1 MVIGPQ
7 RSAPHRRR
15 HRRQRAPS
23 TSPSFSDPHD
33 RFFHYVFSKP
43 QHVRGLVHQLLGPA
57 LARRFDWSTLELVP
71 RSYVSARLGR
81 SACDVLLSVRFRGSR
96 RRALLYVLL
105 EHQRKPDPMMPF
117 RMLKYACRAW
127 DDYVQRSD
135 AIDEYL
141 PPIIPLLVH
150 QDPKG
155 WRGARS
161 LSDLHRLDGEGDV
174 ELCVPPFIELH
185 MQIYELKSDRVD
197 LEELTVLA
205 RTALQLMRLIATGV
219 ITRENAAALGKWLVE
234 IRGEYGQEALEA
246 VLCYLENTDRSGTM
260 MKTIEDLSP
269 RELFADVIPEPGS
282 PRACAIAEGR
292 SQGKREGRAEM
303 LINLLR
309 ARFRRLPRAVTQRVN
324 AGTSVELKRWGKR
337 LLTVDTLDEVFAEN
351 A

>member
-1 MVIGPQ
+1 
-7 RSAPHRRR
+7 
-15 HRRQRAPS
+15 
-23 TSPSFSDPHD
+23 
-33 RFFHYVFSKP
+33 
-43 QHVRGLVHQLLGPA
+43 
-57 LARRFDWSTLELVP
+57 
-71 RSYVSARLGR
+71 RSYVNARLGR
-81 SACDVLLSVRFRGSR
+81 SACDVLLSVRFGGSR

-127 DDYVQRSD
+127 EDYVERSD
-135 AIDEYL
+135 AIDGYL

-161 LSDLHRLDGEGDV
+161 LSDLHRLDGEDNV

-185 MQIYELKSDRVD
+185 MQIHELKSDRVD
-197 LEELTVLA
+197 MEALTVRA

-219 ITRENAAALGKWLVE
+219 ITRENAATLGEWFVE
-234 IRGEYGQEALEA
+234 IRDEYGHEALEA
-246 VLCYLENTDRSGTM
+246 VMCYLENADRSGTIM
-260 MKTIEDLSP
+260 RAIEDLSP
-269 RELFADVIPEPGS
+269 QELFADVIPEPGS
-282 PRACAIAEGR
+282 PMAQRIAR
-292 SQGKREGRAEM
+292 YKREGRAEM

-337 LLTVDTLDEVFAEN
+337 LLTADTLDEVFAKN
-351 A
+351 K

>member
-23 TSPSFSDPHD
+23 TSPSFSSPHD

-43 QHVRGLVHQLLGPA
+43 QHVRGLVRQLLGPA

-117 RMLKYACRAW
+117 RMLEYACRAW
-127 DDYVQRSD
+127 EEYVERSD
-135 AIDEYL
+135 AIDGHL

-161 LSDLHRLDGEGDV
+161 LSDLHQLDGEDDV

-185 MQIYELKSDRVD
+185 MQIYELRSDRVD
-197 LEELTVLA
+197 LEALTVLA
-205 RTALQLMRLIATGV
+205 RTALQLLRLVTTGV
-219 ITRENAAALGKWLVE
+219 ITRKNAATLGRWFVA
-234 IRGEYGQEALEA
+234 IRNEYGHEALEA
-246 VLCYLENTDRSGTM
+246 VMCYLQNTNRSGAI
-260 MKTIEDLSP
+260 MKAIEDLSP
-269 RELFADVIPEPGS
+269 QELFADVIPEPGS
-282 PRACAIAEGR
+282 PMAQRMARC
-292 SQGKREGRAEM
+292 KREGQARVV
-303 LINLLR
+303 LRQLR
-309 ARFRRLPRAVTQRVN
+309 ARFRRVPRAVAQHVNDGTMTQ
-324 AGTSVELKRWGKR
+324 LDRWAKR
-337 LLTVDTLDEVFAEN
+337 LLTADTLDEVFAKDG
-351 A
+351 